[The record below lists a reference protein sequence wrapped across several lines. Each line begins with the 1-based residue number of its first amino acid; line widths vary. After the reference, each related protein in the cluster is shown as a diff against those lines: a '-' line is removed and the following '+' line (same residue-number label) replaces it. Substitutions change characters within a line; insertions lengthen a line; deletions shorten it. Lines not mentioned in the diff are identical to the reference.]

1 MVKVQDLSCGYQQ
14 QVITNVSFESH
25 NNLVIL
31 GVNGV
36 GKSTLCKALCG
47 VLPYT
52 GEITI
57 NAYDLQ
63 QLAFAERAKAITYIP
78 AKLESYDTNITVFDF
93 VLMGRYPYKTAFT
106 PYSEADKKIVLDR
119 LREEQLDPEKM
130 IGELSSGQQQLLLI
144 TQAFVQASQIILF
157 DEPTANLDPQ
167 HAKAFYDA
175 LNRLDA
181 SVQKVLVTHD
191 LNLARSVGYE
201 ILFLSESGV
210 HFYEDPLEF
219 FTKENLKSCY
229 GVDFFIEDKLIGLSY
244 G

>member
-1 MVKVQDLSCGYQQ
+1 MVKVNALSCGYQQ
-14 QVITNVSFESH
+14 QVITNISFESH

-47 VLPYT
+47 LLPYS

-57 NAYDLQ
+57 NGEDLQ
-63 QLAFAERAKAITYIP
+63 TLSFVDRAKAITYIP

-93 VLMGRYPYKTAFT
+93 VLMGRYPYKTAFS
-106 PYSEADKKIVLDR
+106 PYSQEDKKIVLDR
-119 LREEQLDPEKM
+119 LREEKLDPQKM

-144 TQAFVQASQIILF
+144 TQAFVQESQIILF

-175 LNRLDA
+175 LNRLDDR
-181 SVQKVLVTHD
+181 VQKVLVTHD
-191 LNLARSVGYE
+191 LNLARNVRYE
-201 ILFLSESGV
+201 ILFLSDSGV
-210 HFYEDPLEF
+210 YFYEDPLKF
-219 FTKENLKSCY
+219 FTQENLKRCY
-229 GVDFFIEDKLIGLSY
+229 GVDFFIEDHLIGLSY

>member
-1 MVKVQDLSCGYQQ
+1 MVKVQAISCGYQQ
-14 QVITNVSFESH
+14 QVITNISFESH

-47 VLPYT
+47 LLPYT
-52 GEITI
+52 GQVNI
-57 NAYDLQ
+57 NGRDLQ
-63 QLAFAERAKAITYIP
+63 KLSFSERAKAITYIP

-106 PYSEADKKIVLDR
+106 AYSEEDKRIVLDR
-119 LREEQLDPEKM
+119 LKEEQLDPKKM

-144 TQAFVQASQIILF
+144 TQAFVQESQIILF

-175 LNRLDA
+175 LNRLD
-181 SVQKVLVTHD
+181 STIQKVLVTHD

-201 ILFLSESGV
+201 ILFLSEMGV
-210 HFYEDPLEF
+210 HFYNDPSEF
-219 FTKENLKSCY
+219 FTEENLKRCY
-229 GVDFFIEDKLIGLSY
+229 GVDFFIEKHLIGLSY
-244 G
+244 D